1 MTKIHNT
8 AVVKDAI
15 EEYKTYVA
23 VVETEMKET
32 FLTELEITL
41 KHSDAEKKALDYFEE
56 NQMGEDQS
64 MYATSSQ
71 LKKVC

>member
-32 FLTELEITL
+32 FLTELEITI

-56 NQMGEDQS
+56 NKMGEDECNS
-64 MYATSSQ
+64 AMSSQ
-71 LKKVC
+71 IKKVG

>member
-15 EEYKTYVA
+15 EEYKTYVTA
-23 VVETEMKET
+23 VEKEVKET
-32 FLTELEITL
+32 FLTGLEITI

-64 MYATSSQ
+64 IYAMSSQ
-71 LKKVC
+71 LKKVG